1 MRPEKEEQLHQID
14 LYQLRKRKVKRKFL
28 LESLNQIGF
37 CATLVDVG

>member
-14 LYQLRKRKVKRKFL
+14 LYQLRKRKVKHKF